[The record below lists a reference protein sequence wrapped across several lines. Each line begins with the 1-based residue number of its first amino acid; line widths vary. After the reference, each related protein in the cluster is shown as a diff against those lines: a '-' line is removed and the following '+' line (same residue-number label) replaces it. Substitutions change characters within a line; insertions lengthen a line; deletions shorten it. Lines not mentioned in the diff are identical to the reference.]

1 MALSA
6 PAPTISRGRDL
17 IDENLWSRI
26 TYRIAKDEDMTL
38 GLAERILDQAL
49 AFLALCAEKQETD
62 VRYSPSA
69 TVDIGW
75 HTFILYTR
83 EYLAFC
89 NEIAG
94 GYIHHEPSDIPGM
107 TYPRGQIGRT
117 VEALIARGFYVD
129 KPLWLQADTDL
140 RALSQG
146 AADCNSYCT
155 GDSCSGGG
163 GDGDSG
169 CAH

>member
-1 MALSA
+1 MATSA
-6 PAPTISRGRDL
+6 AASTISRGCDL
-17 IDENLWSRI
+17 IDKNLWSRI
-26 TYRIAKDEDMTL
+26 TRRIAKDEDVTL
-38 GLAERILDQAL
+38 ELAERILDQAL

-62 VRYSPSA
+62 LHYSPS
-69 TVDIGW
+69 TMVDIGW

-83 EYLAFC
+83 EYLSFC
-89 NEIAG
+89 DKIAG
-94 GYIHHEPSDIPGM
+94 RFIHHEPSDIPGV

-129 KPLWLQADTDL
+129 RPLWLQAN
-140 RALSQG
+140 ANLSELNHG

-169 CAH
+169 CSH